1 MKIIALEE
9 HFQNAAIEEA
19 VGRLL
24 PAHQRDSAGKFLA
37 ESINSTTLA
46 PQLEDLG
53 TERLKHMDAMGI
65 DVQVLSSAQLGLQ
78 VLPSSHAIPL
88 PRQTN
93 HHLPTPLA
101 THLN

>member
-37 ESINSTTLA
+37 ESINSTT
-46 PQLEDLG
+46 
-53 TERLKHMDAMGI
+53 
-65 DVQVLSSAQLGLQ
+65 V
-78 VLPSSHAIPL
+78 
-88 PRQTN
+88 
-93 HHLPTPLA
+93 LA
-101 THLN
+101 TWDIRSENKPLSQTLCLLYLADLQAD